1 VHFLAYL
8 VELNLKLRHP
18 LHLNVQLLIDIVD
31 LLVQAGE
38 QAPAFAGQD
47 TTLTV
52 SARRSP
58 VPGLALW
65 SALAGVAAVSDDTFG
80 AG

>member
-1 VHFLAYL
+1 MHFLAYL

-47 TTLTV
+47 TSLTV

-58 VPGLALW
+58 ATPFGQTLATHQD
-65 SALAGVAAVSDDTFG
+65 GP
-80 AG
+80 